1 MTLYYTIVFA
11 LLMFEMALFLFF
23 IIPLPHNPRRVI
35 FTFISENKVVAQIQ
49 YWLKITFIFII
60 VLFVDSV
67 NRVYRVQVELHDTM
81 ERAAKSG
88 GTYVASFPQRNLG
101 CQKLTLA
108 LPSSVVLGHE
118 RTEVQARKF
127 YAQRN
132 MYLCGFTL
140 FLSLILNRTY
150 VMIKDIIRLEERI
163 RAYDSDKNLTVKPSD
178 EVTALKKQL
187 AAKDQDLQTL
197 KKQSEQLHKS
207 YNDLSDQYESNQVKE
222 SKKEK

>member
-88 GTYVASFPQRNLG
+88 GTNLG

>member
-88 GTYVASFPQRNLG
+88 GT
-101 CQKLTLA
+101 
-108 LPSSVVLGHE
+108 VVLGHE

-207 YNDLSDQYESNQVKE
+207 YNELSDQYESNQVKE